1 MSHIICFDEFVRS
14 MNHASGTLSAVFQDY
29 SFCFSSDSFTCYSD
43 ERSITIVNDT
53 FSRFPLP
60 SLSISLDTI
69 KSIEQMACTDGATE
83 YEITL
88 ANGTITLDV
97 KQEAQTNDVKGKTA

>member
-1 MSHIICFDEFVRS
+1 MSHIICFADFVRTL
-14 MNHASGTLSAVFQDY
+14 NHTSGTLSAVFPDY

-43 ERSITIVNDT
+43 DHAITIVNDT

-60 SLSISLDTI
+60 SLSIDLDTI

-88 ANGTITLDV
+88 TAGTITLDV
-97 KQEAQTNDVKGKTA
+97 KQEAQTNDVEKKTA

>member
-1 MSHIICFDEFVRS
+1 MNHIISFEQFVHAL
-14 MNHASGTLSAVFQDY
+14 NHTSGTLSAVFPDY

-43 ERSITIVNDT
+43 DHAITIVDDT
-53 FSRFPLP
+53 YSRFPLP
-60 SLSISLDTI
+60 SLSINLDTI
-69 KSIEQMACTDGATE
+69 KNIEQMACTDGATE

-88 ANGTITLDV
+88 VIGTITLDV

>member
-1 MSHIICFDEFVRS
+1 MNHIISFEQFVRAL
-14 MNHASGTLSAVFQDY
+14 NHTSGTLSAVFTDY

-43 ERSITIVNDT
+43 DHAITIVNDT
-53 FSRFPLP
+53 YDRFPLP
-60 SLSISLDTI
+60 SLSIDLDTI

-88 ANGTITLDV
+88 AAGTITLDV
-97 KQEAQTNDVKGKTA
+97 KQEAQTNAEKKTA